1 MLTKIRVGRS
11 SLSQHKFTIG
21 LSDTPECLCHFK
33 TESPEH
39 FFLDC
44 FLYSPER
51 QSLFGL
57 IEHYVPNFNRLNKK
71 QKLDII
77 LRGVNIDDSELFQTN
92 VTLTLAVQNF
102 ILLTKRFTA
111 MENDT

>member
-1 MLTKIRVGRS
+1 MND
-11 SLSQHKFTIG
+11 Q
-21 LSDTPECLCHFK
+21 
-33 TESPEH
+33 SPEH
-39 FFLDC
+39 YFLQC
-44 FLYSPER
+44 FMYSPEH
-51 QSLFGL
+51 QSLFSL

-111 MENDT
+111 MENDN